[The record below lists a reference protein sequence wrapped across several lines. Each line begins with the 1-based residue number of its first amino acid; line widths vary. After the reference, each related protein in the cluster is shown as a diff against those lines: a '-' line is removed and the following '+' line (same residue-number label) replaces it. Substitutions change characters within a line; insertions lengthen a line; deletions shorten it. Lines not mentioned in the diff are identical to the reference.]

1 MQTILKELSRKYKIS
16 VLNKATFFCFFS
28 LVATERKEV
37 QTSTTC
43 LMKCRAMGLCRDT
56 FWQSGCTNLNAKMR
70 FRPKRGSAFL
80 PDFSGFTQPLSVGC
94 GSLSDCGKIPCIP
107 SFHSGTN
114 PKAKSSPFEPMSRL

>member
-70 FRPKRGSAFL
+70 FRPKRGIAFL
-80 PDFSGFTQPLSVGC
+80 PDFSDFNRLLSVGY

-107 SFHSGTN
+107 SFRSEIN
-114 PKAKSSPFEPMSRL
+114 PKVRNNPFEPMNY